1 MSSRR
6 RPLALVALT
15 LFLGIIVGTVLG
27 EAVGLVLPEGKVI
40 RDVFVNAT
48 DLHVGPVHVD
58 LVVFSFTLGFSL
70 RVNLMSVIG
79 IFAVLVFLRYAW

>member
-15 LFLGIIVGTVLG
+15 LFLGIVVGTVLG
-27 EAVGLVLPEGKVI
+27 EAVGLVLPEGKLI

-79 IFAVLVFLRYAW
+79 IFVVLVFLRYAW

>member
-1 MSSRR
+1 VASRR
-6 RPLALVALT
+6 RSLGLVALL
-15 LFLGIIVGTVLG
+15 LFLGIVVGTVVG
-27 EAVGLVLPEGKVI
+27 EAIGLVMPEGKVV

-79 IFAVLVFLRYAW
+79 IFAVLVFLRYSW